1 MHKSPRHETLFN
13 LILTTHGKKLQRTIL
28 ASSNSV
34 PYRFP
39 MGYQLGIGGST
50 LYDKAFVVKN
60 ALANKKRSCGTRRL
74 DYVPK

>member
-1 MHKSPRHETLFN
+1 
-13 LILTTHGKKLQRTIL
+13 
-28 ASSNSV
+28 
-34 PYRFP
+34 

-74 DYVPK
+74 DYVPKEINHDKVSIVNTIGRAYVIIV